1 MLFPDAKFRV
11 SGQAASAPPFQPCQF
26 PYESLH
32 LTNSCLLMWLTNF
45 GTNFGSR
52 IFYVFEKNMLKL
64 RVFSCMI
71 GKVLTETSDSGA

>member
-11 SGQAASAPPFQPCQF
+11 SGQAASAPPFQPYQF

-32 LTNSCLLMWLTNF
+32 LTNSD
-45 GTNFGSR
+45 SR
-52 IFYVFEKNMLKL
+52 IFDVFEKNMLKL